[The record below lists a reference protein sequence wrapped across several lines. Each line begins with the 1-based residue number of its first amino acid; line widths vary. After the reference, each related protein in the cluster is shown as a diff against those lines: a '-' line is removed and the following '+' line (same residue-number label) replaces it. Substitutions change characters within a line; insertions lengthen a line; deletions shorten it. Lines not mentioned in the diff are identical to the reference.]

1 MSDTTESGR
10 EQEHEPKFVTQ
21 AFGPQEDEDEN
32 FVEERGGVPLRCQYC
47 VGQKFRRSR
56 LRGDDLRSLLLM
68 RYPVRCLR
76 CGQRQLVSFT
86 VAGISLA
93 SHVRPQRKRRSV
105 QQKAV
110 VRYRPADSSAA
121 PASQTDPPGVDSPK

>member
-1 MSDTTESGR
+1 MSDIT
-10 EQEHEPKFVTQ
+10 QEAGQQPAEEPKFVTQ
-21 AFGPQEDEDEN
+21 AFGPEEVDDFAED
-32 FVEERGGVPLRCQYC
+32 RSGVPLRCQYC
-47 VGQKFRRSR
+47 IGQKFRRSR
-56 LRGDDLRSLLLM
+56 LRTDDIRSLLMM

-105 QQKAV
+105 QQKAS
-110 VRYRPADSSAA
+110 VRRP
-121 PASQTDPPGVDSPK
+121 TD